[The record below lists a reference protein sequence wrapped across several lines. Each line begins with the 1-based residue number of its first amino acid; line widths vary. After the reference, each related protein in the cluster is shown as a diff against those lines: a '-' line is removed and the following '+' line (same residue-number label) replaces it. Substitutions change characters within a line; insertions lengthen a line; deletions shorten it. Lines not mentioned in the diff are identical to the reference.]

1 SQQVLTAGNGV
12 QRHKSNR
19 LQAIHRDSTIYFP
32 TKAPKRQSSIYPS
45 KSVNLHARMHETIKQ
60 HTAQHQSRSHFEGSI
75 GKVRTSYTLLNDLP
89 DSLLITAPL
98 FDFGTGI
105 VVFSINQN
113 IFI

>member
-1 SQQVLTAGNGV
+1 M
-12 QRHKSNR
+12 QRLKLNR
-19 LQAIHRDSTIYFP
+19 LQAVVRDHLFYFP
-32 TKAPKRQSSIYPS
+32 TKDPKGQISVYPF
-45 KSVNLHARMHETIKQ
+45 KTLNLQAVMHETIKQ
-60 HTAQHQSRSHFEGSI
+60 HTLHHQSLSHFEGSI

-98 FDFGTGI
+98 FDFRTGI